1 MSALFSFSALT
12 TVETSDFMQ
21 CSADRSAYDVIVSAK
36 KKKKKKLYYGPLV
49 KCDTPSD
56 CAALQAEVNTIV

>member
-1 MSALFSFSALT
+1 MSALFSFSAFT

-36 KKKKKKLYYGPLV
+36 TNKKKLYYGPLV